1 MAVTLNDL
9 KSRLITLKKNIDPTI
24 YQYLLYVI
32 ADLQTLAGETQT
44 PVTSGNMEVD
54 GNLLVTGGDLTA
66 TDGVTTLSE
75 LVLGGESITE
85 ISEGTAGA
93 PAAAD
98 AKINII
104 INGTA
109 YELHATLVP

>member
-32 ADLQTLAGETQT
+32 ADLQELAGETQN
-44 PVTSGNMEVD
+44 PSTSGNMTV
-54 GNLLVTGGDLTA
+54 NGDLTVNGGNLIA
-66 TDGVTTLSE
+66 TDGSTTLSE
-75 LVLGGESITE
+75 LVIEGEPITKISIG
-85 ISEGTAGA
+85 SAGA

-98 AKINII
+98 SKIRII
-104 INGTA
+104 IGETE
-109 YELHATLVP
+109 YFLHATLVP